1 VLQAI
6 AITIDVSAPAN
17 GLDALLR
24 ALGGAN
30 AYLMLRARLVACL
43 RRRGA
48 ASPDDLAD
56 EALDRVERRL
66 ACGEPVRDPGRYA
79 LGVARLVAMEASRRW
94 RREHG
99 AAEVEDVATVAVSAD
114 DDRERAAALEAID
127 AADRVL
133 LARYGEVEGRGR
145 GAARRA
151 LAADLGIGVNAL
163 RIRVHRMRKRVRE
176 ALNAARPG

>member
-6 AITIDVSAPAN
+6 AIDVGTPAN

-24 ALGGAN
+24 ALGGAH
-30 AYLMLRARLVACL
+30 AYLRLRARLIACL

-66 ACGEPVRDPGRYA
+66 ACGALVRDPARYA
-79 LGVARLVAMEASRRW
+79 LGVARLVALEASRRW
-94 RREHG
+94 WREHG
-99 AAEVEDVATVAVSAD
+99 AAEVEDIAPVVASAD
-114 DDRERAAALEAID
+114 DVRDCAAALEAID
-127 AADRVL
+127 AADRML
-133 LARYGEVEGRGR
+133 LARYGEAEGRGR
-145 GAARRA
+145 GAARKA

-163 RIRVHRMRKRVRE
+163 RIRVHRMRKRLRE
-176 ALNAARPG
+176 VLSADRRG